1 MSYKEYI
8 MNIVNLVWSEIVS
21 ALENKELLSH
31 FRKYGKS
38 ATISQTGRRIKKKGQ
53 LYPSFKTW
61 AFNAT

>member
-1 MSYKEYI
+1 MSYKKYI
-8 MNIVNLVWSEIVS
+8 MNIVNLLWSEIGS

-31 FRKYGKS
+31 FRIYGRS
-38 ATISQTGRRIKKKGQ
+38 ATISRIGRWITKEGQ